1 MGFRTAKTNA
11 EVAPAGSVNVDAVD
25 RNVIKLK
32 LFILFEFAGNLLTG
46 IQDRL

>member
-1 MGFRTAKTNA
+1 MGFWTARSNA
-11 EVAPAGSVNVDAVD
+11 EVALTGSVIVDAVD